1 MNNKIVI
8 TNDGSHSIFNP
19 EVNETY
25 HSRHGAIVEAEYVF
39 IKNGLLAENKKEFN
53 ILEVGFGTGLNALLT
68 AQQAQQKKIAINYYG
83 IELYP
88 VPKESYIQL
97 NFTEL
102 IGEKKSKL
110 LQIHECKW
118 EKENVINDFFKL
130 TKNEIALENYT
141 SRTKF
146 DIIYFDAFSPEKQ
159 PELWTA
165 EVFQNIYDLLNE
177 DGFLVT
183 YCAKGVVKRTMKAVG
198 FEIIVLDGPPGKRQM
213 TRANKTTSQKQHP
226 ELI

>member
-1 MNNKIVI
+1 MTNKIVI

-19 EVNETY
+19 KINETY
-25 HSRHGAIVEAEYVF
+25 HSKHGAIVEAEYVF
-39 IKNGLLAENKKEFN
+39 IKNGLLAENKKQFN
-53 ILEVGFGTGLNALLT
+53 ILEIGFGTGLNALLT
-68 AQQAQQKKIAINYYG
+68 AQKAQQKKISINYHG

-88 VPKESYIQL
+88 VPKGSYSQL

-102 IGEKKSKL
+102 IGEEKSKL
-110 LQIHECKW
+110 LNLHECNW
-118 EKENVINDFFKL
+118 EKEHVINKFFKL

-141 SRTKF
+141 SKTKF

-159 PELWTA
+159 AELWTA
-165 EVFQNIYDLLNE
+165 EVFQNMYNLLNE

-198 FEIIVLDGPPGKRQM
+198 FEIVVLDGPPGKRQM
-213 TRANKTTSQKQHP
+213 TRANKTTSQK
-226 ELI
+226 

>member
-1 MNNKIVI
+1 MSNKLVI

-25 HSRHGAIVEAEYVF
+25 HSKHGAIVEAEYVF
-39 IKNGLLAENKKEFN
+39 IKNGLLAENKKQFS

-68 AQQAQQKKIAINYYG
+68 AQKAQQKKIAINYHG

-102 IGEKKSKL
+102 IGEEKSKL
-110 LQIHECKW
+110 LNLHECNW
-118 EKENVINDFFKL
+118 EEEHVINKFFKL

-141 SRTKF
+141 SKTKF

-159 PELWTA
+159 AELWTA
-165 EVFQNIYDLLNE
+165 EVFQNMYDLLKE

-198 FEIIVLDGPPGKRQM
+198 FEIVVLDGPPGKRQM
-213 TRANKTTSQKQHP
+213 TRANKTTSQK
-226 ELI
+226 

>member
-1 MNNKIVI
+1 MTNKLVI

-19 EVNETY
+19 EINETY
-25 HSRHGAIVEAEYVF
+25 HSKHGAIVEAEYVF
-39 IKNGLLAENKKEFN
+39 IKNGLLAENKKKFN

-68 AQQAQQKKIAINYYG
+68 LQKSQQKEIDINYHG

-88 VPKESYIQL
+88 VPKESYSQL

-102 IGEKKSKL
+102 IGEKNSKL
-110 LQIHECKW
+110 LQLHECEW
-118 EKENVINDFFKL
+118 EKEHVINNFFKL
-130 TKNEIALENYT
+130 TKNEITLENY
-141 SRTKF
+141 SSKTKF

-159 PELWTA
+159 QELWTT
-165 EVFQNIYDLLNE
+165 EVFQNMYNLLNK

-183 YCAKGVVKRTMKAVG
+183 YCAKGSVKRTMKAVG

-213 TRANKTTSQKQHP
+213 TRANKTTSQK
-226 ELI
+226 

>member
-1 MNNKIVI
+1 MTNKLVI

-25 HSRHGAIVEAEYVF
+25 HSKHGAIVEAEYVF
-39 IKNGLLAENKKEFN
+39 IKNGLLAENKKQFS

-68 AQQAQQKKIAINYYG
+68 AQKAQQKKIAINYHG

-102 IGEKKSKL
+102 IGEEKSKL
-110 LQIHECKW
+110 LNLHECNW
-118 EKENVINDFFKL
+118 EEEHVINKFFKL

-141 SRTKF
+141 SKTKF
-146 DIIYFDAFSPEKQ
+146 DIIYFDAFSPKKQ
-159 PELWTA
+159 AELWTA
-165 EVFQNIYDLLNE
+165 EVFQNMYDLLKE

-198 FEIIVLDGPPGKRQM
+198 FEIVVLDGPPGKRQM
-213 TRANKTTSQKQHP
+213 TRANKTTSQK
-226 ELI
+226 